1 MKGRRTAHPTTT
13 PKSWVGCV
21 EACLLFDKA
30 HAICL
35 TREREQGSYN
45 LSATRT
51 SYLDFHLLHMDTLNI
66 FSIWSSYFYK
76 NYLLINK
83 YHFFFSSSVAS
94 CKPSLSCTR
103 HPFLARLPAF
113 RSSLPNSVDQHH
125 CSFPH
130 ASIFSFLTSR
140 SVTASNLGWSLCA
153 DARLW
158 TLTLLALPSFQAKP
172 PQPLRWFR
180 PLSPCLSTLEGDC
193 WYQFSV
199 WL

>member
-1 MKGRRTAHPTTT
+1 MSAEPMETAQLCDLQGECQQGERRSGA
-13 PKSWVGCV
+13 WRVI
-21 EACLLFDKA
+21 ARRDD
-30 HAICL
+30 L

-153 DARLW
+153 DARL
-158 TLTLLALPSFQAKP
+158 
-172 PQPLRWFR
+172 
-180 PLSPCLSTLEGDC
+180 
-193 WYQFSV
+193 
-199 WL
+199 